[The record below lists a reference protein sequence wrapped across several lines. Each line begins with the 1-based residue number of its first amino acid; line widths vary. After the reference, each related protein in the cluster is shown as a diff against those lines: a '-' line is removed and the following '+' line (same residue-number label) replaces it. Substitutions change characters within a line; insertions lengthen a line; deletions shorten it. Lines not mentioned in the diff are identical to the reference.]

1 MIRDDHKRA
10 AVLCEDPCRSST
22 IKDFLHIFFYN
33 SVLDRNIICRLL
45 SPAIPSESPFY
56 AYRSEDY
63 FFFFTDIE
71 ICPKVASVIKKTMK
85 TGYPTRII

>member
-1 MIRDDHKRA
+1 MTTNELLYYAKILAEAQQLKI
-10 AVLCEDPCRSST
+10 SFT
-22 IKDFLHIFFYN
+22 FFFYN

-56 AYRSEDY
+56 AHRSEDY